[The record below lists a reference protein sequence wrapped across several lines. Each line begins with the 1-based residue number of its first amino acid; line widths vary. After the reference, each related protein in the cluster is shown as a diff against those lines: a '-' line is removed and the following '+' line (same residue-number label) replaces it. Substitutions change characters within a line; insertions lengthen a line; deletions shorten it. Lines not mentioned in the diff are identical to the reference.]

1 MIDYY
6 KILGVER
13 NASNEEI
20 KKAYRKLASQHHP
33 DRGGDTKTFQEIQA
47 AYDTLG
53 NPEKKS
59 SYDNP
64 PQNMNNFHFNGG
76 FPGGLDDFFAQFVNS
91 GNPFDIFQRTNQRQ
105 NQNKHLNIKTT
116 ITLEDAFNGKDLI
129 ADLKLPSG
137 KTQFIEIKIPA
148 GINHGTILRLS
159 GMGDDSIAN
168 LPRGDILLT
177 VDVLNHPE
185 FQRHGDD
192 LIKHLTISA
201 IDAMLGKNV
210 EITTVNNKKLEVKIN
225 PGTQPGQMLAI
236 HGYGMPN
243 IKNNSIVGKLILQL
257 NITIPTNL
265 SELQKQK
272 LSEAFY

>member
-6 KILGVER
+6 KTLGVER
-13 NASNEEI
+13 TASVEEI

-33 DRGGDTKTFQEIQA
+33 DRGGDTKKFQEIQA
-47 AYDTLG
+47 AYDTLSDT
-53 NPEKKS
+53 EKRS

-64 PQNMNNFHFNGG
+64 PQNTNNFHFHGD
-76 FPGGLDDFFAQFVNS
+76 FPGGLNDFFAQFVNS
-91 GNPFDIFQRTNQRQ
+91 GHPFDIFQRAQQRQ
-105 NQNKHLNIKTT
+105 NQNKHLNIKTS

-137 KTQFIEIKIPA
+137 KTQFIEIKIPP
-148 GINHGTILRLS
+148 GISHGTILRLS
-159 GMGDDSIAN
+159 GMGDDSIPN

-177 VDVLNHPE
+177 VEVLPHQE
-185 FQRHGDD
+185 FQRHGND
-192 LIKHLTISA
+192 LLKHLTISA
-201 IDAMLGKNV
+201 IDAMLGKKI
-210 EITTVNNKKLEVKIN
+210 EITTVNNKKLEVTIN

-236 HGYGMPN
+236 PGYGMPN
-243 IKNNSIVGKLILQL
+243 IKNNSITGKLILQI

-265 SELQKQK
+265 SDIQKQK